1 MRVKGVA
8 EAVGK
13 SVPYVMNLQQKYG
26 LAVCKV
32 YSEGHAV
39 LIKKLIYL
47 SICSVPIKDIKT
59 LLKRERRLLEL
70 LRVDSQQ
77 ETPDWFE
84 SLCTMKSGARR
95 LLLTGYDIGYALS
108 GEVVQPG
115 LDFSSRGKELFGES
129 EMGSSALVGLKLY
142 VKILEEVR
150 KKVACELPV
159 VDQSLRWAKR
169 VT

>member
-142 VKILEEVR
+142 VKIREEVR
-150 KKVACELPV
+150 SKMKQELPV
-159 VDQSLRWAKR
+159 MAAALPWCRKIS
-169 VT
+169 